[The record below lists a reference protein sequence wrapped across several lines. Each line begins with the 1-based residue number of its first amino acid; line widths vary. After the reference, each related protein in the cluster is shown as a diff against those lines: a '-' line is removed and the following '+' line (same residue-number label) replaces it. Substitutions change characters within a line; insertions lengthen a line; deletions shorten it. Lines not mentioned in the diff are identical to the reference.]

1 MWENAHIEDFLKR
14 NVIRFVLLKCCS
26 GANVGNELVW
36 EKGRLGHR
44 LESEPGRP
52 CVITTI
58 SSAKY
63 VSEGKLSNTSD

>member
-1 MWENAHIEDFLKR
+1 M
-14 NVIRFVLLKCCS
+14 LLKCCS

-52 CVITTI
+52 CVIITV